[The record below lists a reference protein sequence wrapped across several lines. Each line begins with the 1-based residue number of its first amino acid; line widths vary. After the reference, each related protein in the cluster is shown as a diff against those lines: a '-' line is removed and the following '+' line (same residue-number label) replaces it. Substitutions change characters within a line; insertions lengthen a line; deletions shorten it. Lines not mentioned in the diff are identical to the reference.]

1 MATRPAQLRQ
11 FLSKAELLFQISLT
25 HTNSKRSVRYDMTH
39 FKTTP
44 VILNKSLRTLSW
56 RSDQQYQTR
65 PQCTVFRVCFGCVQC
80 VCVCVCVYVPWS
92 CCSAEPEADLEAA
105 PSHWRWQSWQ
115 PWLQTSWWRF
125 WAESWR
131 RAGETVEHPPVP
143 GSAQSTQGEQKTRLV
158 LHTEKLNFINL
169 LSPGVIPNIPAGKW
183 RAQS

>member
-80 VCVCVCVYVPWS
+80 VCVCVCMYHGHAAQLNRRLTWRQHHHIDDGSHDNRGSRRLDGGFGRRVDGELERQWS
-92 CCSAEPEADLEAA
+92 IHQC
-105 PSHWRWQSWQ
+105 R
-115 PWLQTSWWRF
+115 
-125 WAESWR
+125 
-131 RAGETVEHPPVP
+131 
-143 GSAQSTQGEQKTRLV
+143 V
-158 LHTEKLNFINL
+158 LPRVHKENRKSGWCYTLKSLTL
-169 LSPGVIPNIPAGKW
+169 LTC
-183 RAQS
+183 